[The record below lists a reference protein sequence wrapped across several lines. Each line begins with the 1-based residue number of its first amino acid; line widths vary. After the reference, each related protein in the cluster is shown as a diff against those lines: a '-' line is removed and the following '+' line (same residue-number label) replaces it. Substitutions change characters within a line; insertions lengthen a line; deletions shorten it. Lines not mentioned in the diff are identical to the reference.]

1 MADGQLNGKVALV
14 TGAGSPIGM
23 GRVIALAMLRAG
35 ARVAMLDIK
44 NDWLQQ
50 TANEAREIAGD
61 AAVSTLVAD
70 TSRWDEAQRVVQSTV
85 DTHGRLDILV
95 NLAGVHHR
103 SLLPPS
109 DRPPRFWEQ
118 PVEVWERM
126 IAVNSTGP
134 FLMARAAVPGM
145 IENGWGR
152 IIGITTSLDTMTR
165 NIPYGPSKAT
175 HEAMVA
181 AMAPELEGVGVTA
194 NALLPGGGTNT
205 MFVDRDPSRD
215 FSALVQPEVMG
226 PPSVWLASEE
236 SNGFNGMRVIANDW
250 DPALSVE
257 ENLQRSSAPAAWGQ
271 LARGTG

>member
-1 MADGQLNGKVALV
+1 MAGQLDGKVALV

-23 GRVIALAMLRAG
+23 GRVIALAMLHAG
-35 ARVAMLDIK
+35 ARVAMLDI
-44 NDWLQQ
+44 NDEWLQR

-70 TSRWDEAQRVVQSTV
+70 TSGWDEAQRAVQSTV
-85 DTHGRLDILV
+85 HAHGRVDILV

-103 SLLPPS
+103 TLLPPS
-109 DRPPRFWEQ
+109 DRPLRFWEQ

-145 IENGWGR
+145 IEKGWGR
-152 IIGITTSLDTMTR
+152 VIGVTTSLDTMTR

-181 AMAPELEGVGVTA
+181 AMARELEGTGVTA

-215 FSALVQPEVMG
+215 FAALVQPEVMG

-236 SNGFNGMRVIANDW
+236 SEGFNGMRIIANDW
-250 DPALSVE
+250 DPDLGVQ
-257 ENLQRSSAPAAWGQ
+257 ENLRRSSATAAWDQ
-271 LARGTG
+271 LARSNR

>member
-1 MADGQLNGKVALV
+1 MAGQLDGKVALV

-35 ARVAMLDIK
+35 ARVAMLDI
-44 NDWLQQ
+44 NDEWLQR
-50 TANEAREIAGD
+50 TANEAREMAGD

-70 TSRWDEAQRVVQSTV
+70 TSGWDEAQRAVQSTV
-85 DTHGRLDILV
+85 DTHGLLDILV

-103 SLLPPS
+103 TLLPPS
-109 DRPPRFWEQ
+109 ARPPRFWEQ
-118 PVEVWERM
+118 PVDVWERM

-152 IIGITTSLDTMTR
+152 VIGVTTSLNTMTR

-181 AMAPELEGVGVTA
+181 AMARELEGTGVTA

-215 FSALVQPEVMG
+215 FAALVQPEVMG

-236 SNGFNGMRVIANDW
+236 SDGFNGMRVIANDW
-250 DPALSVE
+250 DPDLGVE
-257 ENLQRSSAPAAWGQ
+257 ENLRRSSATAAWSQ
-271 LARGTG
+271 LARGAR